1 MRPGFDGRVLVRSAH
16 GAQVAFPARM
26 VLSGL
31 TDSGVSPLCGAGLLR
46 FASSRC
52 QRTSVSPLTG
62 CHPSREH
69 GQAGGAG
76 GDDDNGLLP
85 CPGIAGLNPSRCA

>member
-46 FASSRC
+46 GASSH
-52 QRTSVSPLTG
+52 QLDTHLAQVLGAAALPSPD
-62 CHPSREH
+62 
-69 GQAGGAG
+69 GQ
-76 GDDDNGLLP
+76 DLS
-85 CPGIAGLNPSRCA
+85 AGLAVSAR